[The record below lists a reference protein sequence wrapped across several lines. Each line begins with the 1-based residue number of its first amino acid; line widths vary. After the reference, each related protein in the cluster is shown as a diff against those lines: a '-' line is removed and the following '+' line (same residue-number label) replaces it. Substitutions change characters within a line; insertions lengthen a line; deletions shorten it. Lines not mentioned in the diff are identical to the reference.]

1 MSDKTPTQSEVT
13 DNLVRSLPPYY
24 PKEETSGNYKILDVI
39 GEAIDR
45 LDRDIQ
51 AVDNAMTLQDAE
63 SSASIDRIA
72 DIVGTSRRDG
82 ESIEKYRMRT
92 LMAFQSLTSEGTI
105 SDMFISFASIL
116 RADETEF
123 WYQDWSELY
132 GLASTF
138 ALLVPIDR
146 VEDSILEPAE
156 IKEIASLMTP
166 AAKSVEVQYE
176 GTFRPVTVSEYE
188 SGDYDPD
195 TGFGT
200 IDENGDPDTSGGTFG
215 GLIQ

>member
-1 MSDKTPTQSEVT
+1 MSEQSTT
-13 DNLVRSLPPYY
+13 DDLVRSLPPYF
-24 PKEETSGNYKILDVI
+24 PKEETSGHYKLLDVI

-45 LDRDIQ
+45 LDQDIQ
-51 AVDNAMTLQDAE
+51 AVDRAMTLQDADDV
-63 SSASIDRIA
+63 ASIDRIA
-72 DIVGTSRRDG
+72 DIVGTSRREG

-92 LMAFQSLTSEGTI
+92 LLAFQSLTSEGTI

-138 ALLVPIDR
+138 ALLVPPDR

-166 AAKSVEVQYE
+166 AAKSVEVQYD
-176 GTFRPVTVSEYE
+176 GTFRPVSVAEYE
-188 SGDYDPD
+188 SGDYDPA

-200 IDENGDPDTSGGTFG
+200 LDEHGDPDTSGGTFG